1 MEKAWLFIA
10 LVLLLIIAT
19 GSVQG
24 QPPFGTDRWG
34 KRSTP
39 KVMFHSSI
47 LVIFFLQAKTKISS
61 ASILGAKTENKNCSE
76 LWLNYFERFWFFPSG
91 NRAVNTQH

>member
-24 QPPFGTDRWG
+24 QPPFETDRWG

-61 ASILGAKTENKNCSE
+61 ASILGQRLKTKT
-76 LWLNYFERFWFFPSG
+76 
-91 NRAVNTQH
+91 AVNCDLIIS

>member
-24 QPPFGTDRWG
+24 QPPLIGPDRIG

-61 ASILGAKTENKNCSE
+61 ASILGQRLKTKT
-76 LWLNYFERFWFFPSG
+76 
-91 NRAVNTQH
+91 AVNCDLIIS

>member
-1 MEKAWLFIA
+1 MEKAWLFVA
-10 LVLLLIIAT
+10 LVLVLIIAT

-24 QPPFGTDRWG
+24 NPPFGTDRFG

-61 ASILGAKTENKNCSE
+61 ASILGQRLKKKNCSE
-76 LWLNYFERFWFFPSG
+76 LWLNYFARFWFFPSS

>member
-1 MEKAWLFIA
+1 MEKAWLFVA
-10 LVLLLIIAT
+10 LVLVLIIAT
-19 GSVQG
+19 ESVQG
-24 QPPFGTDRWG
+24 GPPFREERVG

-61 ASILGAKTENKNCSE
+61 ASILGQRLKKKTCSE
-76 LWLNYFERFWFFPSG
+76 LWLNYFVRFWFFPSG